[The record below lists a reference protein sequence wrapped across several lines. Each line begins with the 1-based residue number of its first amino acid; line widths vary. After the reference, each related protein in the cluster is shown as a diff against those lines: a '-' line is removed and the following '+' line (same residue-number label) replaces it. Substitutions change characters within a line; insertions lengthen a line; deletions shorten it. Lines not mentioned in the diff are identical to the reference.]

1 MIQIIFLD
9 FPLFY
14 FYQKFKTRLI
24 MKILQFLRV
33 LLGIT
38 LIAFSCNQASNKET
52 PSDNVKYAKGQSTV
66 DDSNSVPNLLRIALN
81 SESHTTLVAAAQAA
95 EIEDVLV
102 NAGPITLFAPTNA
115 AFDKVPA
122 ETLQDLLK
130 PENQG
135 ALRNILYYHAAPG
148 KYNLEDLK
156 KEKSLYEANGGFV
169 DITVEGED
177 VFVNGSKILGTV
189 VASNGIVHVIDD
201 VLLPK

>member
-1 MIQIIFLD
+1 
-9 FPLFY
+9 
-14 FYQKFKTRLI
+14 